1 MRNTGKSK
9 ITGLILKT
17 ILIVFTILILHQ
29 SYAKQITP
37 KAITTTFP
45 DAQPEI
51 LNQIERFYE
60 ISERSLEIGYNATLD
75 IPSAFKTT
83 INAKNRYIVASNFTN
98 NQINLIFLG
107 IGKTIFNQPLKTGEY
122 VIFKIGD
129 INLQFILHSAN
140 TTNAQVELKSYRQE
154 IPENVSYL
162 ELFDIQVRLAEYTI
176 YNPTDLSAI
185 IEFTNFGEGP
195 SHVRLIYSIIDQNG
209 KEYHTGI
216 DEIIV
221 ETNEIITKNFNTLKI
236 PNGKYTIKTTIH
248 YGKNQEATSEE
259 TFILTQV
266 PNSQILK
273 QPLIFIAII
282 IMGFTLVLYLKKRK
296 TQQLNLEQ

>member
-1 MRNTGKSK
+1 M
-9 ITGLILKT
+9 GLILKVT
-17 ILIVFTILILHQ
+17 LIMFIILIIHQ
-29 SYAKQITP
+29 SYAKEITP
-37 KAITTTFP
+37 KVITTTFP
-45 DAQPEI
+45 NAQPEI

-83 INAKNRYIVASNFTN
+83 INTKNRYIVASNFTD

-107 IGKTIFNQPLKTGEY
+107 TGKTIFNQPLKTGEY
-122 VIFKIGD
+122 IIFKIGD

-140 TTNAQVELKSYRQE
+140 KTRAQVELKSYRQE

-162 ELFDIQVRLAEYTI
+162 ELFDIQVRLAKYII
-176 YNPTDLSAI
+176 YNPTDLSAT

-195 SHVRLIYSIIDQNG
+195 SHVRLVYSIIDQNG
-209 KEYHTGI
+209 KEYYTGI
-216 DEIIV
+216 EEVIV
-221 ETNEIITKNFNTLKI
+221 ETNEILTKNFNTLKI
-236 PNGKYTIKTTIH
+236 PNGQYVIKTTIY

-259 TFILTQV
+259 TFTLTQV

-282 IMGFTLVLYLKKRK
+282 IIGFTLVLYLKKRK
-296 TQQLNLEQ
+296 IQRINIEQ